1 MKKFLLRLAYFFIA
15 IFVLACLFDVFIS
28 YRLTKSTERVYQQWS
43 GLYQDSLNA
52 DIVVLGSSRAWTQ
65 YNPTI
70 LDSILNTNVFIN
82 GIDGSAINRQIIKY
96 DNYRRINNHKPKL
109 IIQNIDL
116 GTMAITKGYERE
128 QFFPYFIFD
137 RDLVYSY
144 QDYENFNFL
153 ELYLPCYRYIGYPDE
168 VKKALNM
175 HSGYSE
181 PLYKGFY
188 GRDWYYD
195 GSKLN
200 KMDKIEA
207 SLDSTMLIEF
217 DRFCS
222 RITRDSIGM
231 CFVYAPLY
239 IAATNKIANIDAMYS
254 VYRNIADKYNIP
266 IIDYNYHQISLDSTN
281 FYNATHLNKIGAE
294 LFSKQLA
301 IDLDSLKIFK

>member
-1 MKKFLLRLAYFFIA
+1 MKKFLLRLTYFFIA
-15 IFVLACLFDVFIS
+15 IFILACLFDVFIS
-28 YRLTKSTERVYQQWS
+28 YRLTQSSERKYQQWS
-43 GLYQDSLNA
+43 GLYQDSINA

-82 GIDGSAINRQIIKY
+82 GIDGSAINRQMIKY
-96 DNYRRINNHKPKL
+96 DNYRRINNHAKL

-144 QDYENFNFL
+144 QDYEIFNFL
-153 ELYLPCYRYIGYPDE
+153 ELYLPCYRYVGYPEE

-175 HSGYSE
+175 HSEYSE

-188 GRDWYYD
+188 GRDWDYD
-195 GSKLN
+195 GSELN
-200 KMDKIEA
+200 KMDKITA
-207 SLDSTMLIEF
+207 SLDSSMMIEF
-217 DRFCS
+217 DQFCS
-222 RITRDSIGM
+222 NIVNDNISM
-231 CFVYAPLY
+231 CFVYAPVY
-239 IAATNKIANIDAMYS
+239 IEATKKIINIQGMYATYKSIAN
-254 VYRNIADKYNIP
+254 KYNIP
-266 IIDYNYHQISLDSTN
+266 ILDYNYHPISLDSTN
-281 FYNATHLNKIGAE
+281 FYNATHLNKKGGE

-301 IDLDSLKIFK
+301 IDLDSLRILN